1 MQYTQRKLQRSVT
14 EMRRSCIE
22 RPSVSRS
29 VPPAKAG
36 AGVRPELIG
45 MTFITMVLL
54 LKNHSRQ
61 GYSRGMESMKKR
73 VAVIMQRRPM
83 DNRWQSE
90 IWEAVGVL
98 ADYDAPGEARV
109 IVEQAGA
116 TQWLYPGFEMVLH
129 RSESEGYYHNVSTQE
144 PRVFVMWRM
153 EQERAVPQFVT
164 VSYDEASRWMDGGEQ
179 VDSVAMPAAVFAWVG
194 EFVEKNYRP
203 EPSTRGRRFWSLS
216 KRKKNLPRKQR
227 RLNRSRTMA
236 IKDKTLKL
244 CSCNKTITLDAQAL
258 ASALKTGT
266 PLPIHTEL
274 CRKEARQFQAALGDE
289 SLLVGCTQEAPLFGE
304 LAEAAGSKAEL
315 RFVNIR
321 EMAGWSAEGR
331 QATPKIAALLAA
343 AALPEPEPV
352 PNVEYKSGGQILVIG
367 PSAVALE
374 WAKRF
379 STHLQPSVL
388 ITRQEGG
395 ELPAERSFPVWSGK
409 PLRVAGW
416 LGAFEV
422 EWQQENPIDLE
433 VCTRCNKCIDVCP
446 ENAIDFSYQI
456 DLGKCKAHRQCVAAC
471 GEIGAVDFSRA
482 ERARKE
488 SFDLVLDLSTEPLL
502 RMPDLPLGYLAPG
515 ADPLAQALAAPQLA

>member
-54 LKNHSRQ
+54 LKN
-61 GYSRGMESMKKR
+61 R

-109 IVEQAGA
+109 IVEEAWA

-144 PRVFVMWRM
+144 PCVFVMWRL

-203 EPSTRGRRFWSLS
+203 EPKKRIKPQSFLS
-216 KRKKNLPRKQR
+216 P
-227 RLNRSRTMA
+227 
-236 IKDKTLKL
+236 KD
-244 CSCNKTITLDAQAL
+244 
-258 ASALKTGT
+258 
-266 PLPIHTEL
+266 
-274 CRKEARQFQAALGDE
+274 
-289 SLLVGCTQEAPLFGE
+289 
-304 LAEAAGSKAEL
+304 
-315 RFVNIR
+315 
-321 EMAGWSAEGR
+321 
-331 QATPKIAALLAA
+331 
-343 AALPEPEPV
+343 
-352 PNVEYKSGGQILVIG
+352 
-367 PSAVALE
+367 
-374 WAKRF
+374 
-379 STHLQPSVL
+379 
-388 ITRQEGG
+388 
-395 ELPAERSFPVWSGK
+395 
-409 PLRVAGW
+409 
-416 LGAFEV
+416 
-422 EWQQENPIDLE
+422 
-433 VCTRCNKCIDVCP
+433 
-446 ENAIDFSYQI
+446 
-456 DLGKCKAHRQCVAAC
+456 
-471 GEIGAVDFSRA
+471 
-482 ERARKE
+482 RAR
-488 SFDLVLDLSTEPLL
+488 
-502 RMPDLPLGYLAPG
+502 G
-515 ADPLAQALAAPQLA
+515 